1 MKKRIFVVI
10 CALLLCVTASFAWL
24 SNFQANYVTNLK
36 VDYENG
42 ALSVVGLGF
51 SGYIETKDAS
61 GEFVRIPDGE
71 AFKFDA
77 KQMVPDSI
85 TPFNIKINNK
95 SATESRK
102 AKLSVAI
109 RIDPVEMGSVNVLD
123 VLYLE
128 VVAGSGFVGTNNYH
142 VFTKLSDA
150 QIIGDRDSGEYLL
163 VIYGNGSEIIIP
175 PTEEGQYVTLAC
187 SFYYD
192 QNATAEYQNKSVEAI
207 QFRLE

>member
-1 MKKRIFVVI
+1 
-10 CALLLCVTASFAWL
+10 
-24 SNFQANYVTNLK
+24 
-36 VDYENG
+36 
-42 ALSVVGLGF
+42 
-51 SGYIETKDAS
+51 
-61 GEFVRIPDGE
+61 
-71 AFKFDA
+71 
-77 KQMVPDSI
+77 MVPDSI

-128 VVAGSGFVGTNNYH
+128 VVAGSGFAGTNNYH

-150 QIIGDRDSGEYLL
+150 QIIGDEDSGEYLL
-163 VIYGNGSEIIIP
+163 MIYGNGSEIIIP
-175 PTEEGQYVTLAC
+175 PTEAGQYVTLAC